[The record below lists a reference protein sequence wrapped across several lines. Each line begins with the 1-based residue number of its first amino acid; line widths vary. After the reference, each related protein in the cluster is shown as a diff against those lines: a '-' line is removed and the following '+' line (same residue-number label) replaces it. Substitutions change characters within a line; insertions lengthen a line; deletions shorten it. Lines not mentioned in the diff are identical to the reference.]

1 MTIDAQTD
9 QQKKAQTLTDVAAEI
24 VDSMKFASAHAAP
37 IPEFDS
43 IVSLITRLRAIVY
56 PGFRSNESSPE
67 KVRNGLEEE
76 LESTH
81 KLLAKQIAIA
91 IARHYEACEDMA
103 HEGCPDAKK
112 SDSTDENSNKIGGYE
127 SAALI
132 KAQSDVLATD
142 YMSQLPKIRRT
153 LMTDLKAAYVG
164 DPACKNYDEV
174 ILCYPGLLA
183 ITIYRLAH
191 ELHLLNV
198 PFLPRMMSEWVHGET
213 GVDIHPGAAIGDHF
227 FIDHGTGVVVGE
239 TCVIGEHVKIYQG
252 VTLGAISFP
261 EDEMGQLVRDAK
273 RHPTIQDNVVIYAN
287 ATVLGGETV
296 VGHGSIIG
304 SSVWLTSSVEPGT
317 TVSME
322 KPKLRL
328 RNQRK

>member
-1 MTIDAQTD
+1 
-9 QQKKAQTLTDVAAEI
+9 
-24 VDSMKFASAHAAP
+24 
-37 IPEFDS
+37 
-43 IVSLITRLRAIVY
+43 
-56 PGFRSNESSPE
+56 
-67 KVRNGLEEE
+67 
-76 LESTH
+76 
-81 KLLAKQIAIA
+81 
-91 IARHYEACEDMA
+91 
-103 HEGCPDAKK
+103 
-112 SDSTDENSNKIGGYE
+112 
-127 SAALI
+127 
-132 KAQSDVLATD
+132 
-142 YMSQLPKIRRT
+142 
-153 LMTDLKAAYVG
+153 MTDLKAAYVG

-213 GVDIHPGAAIGDHF
+213 GVDIHPGAKIGEHF

-239 TCVIGEHVKIYQG
+239 TCIIGEHVKIYQG

-261 EDEMGQLVRDAK
+261 EDKMGQLVRDAK
-273 RHPTIQDNVVIYAN
+273 RHPTIEDNVVIYAN

-317 TVSME
+317 TVIME

-328 RNQRK
+328 QNQGK